1 MIYWWCRV
9 DMSIDLKT
17 RFLRVYSSL
26 PLGVRREII
35 LVLDPGEGVTGPI
48 TWEVAY
54 IEVDNDT
61 PLSKTIL
68 EKLAKLDFI

>member
-1 MIYWWCRV
+1 MV
-9 DMSIDLKT
+9 MDTDLKS
-17 RFLRVYSSL
+17 RFLRVYASL

-35 LVLDPGEGVTGPI
+35 LVLDPQEGITTGGPM

-54 IEVDNDT
+54 IEVENDT
-61 PLSKTIL
+61 PLSRVIL

>member
-1 MIYWWCRV
+1 M
-9 DMSIDLKT
+9 DDLKT

-35 LVLDPGEGVTGPI
+35 LVLDPQAGITVGGPI

-54 IEVDNDT
+54 IEVENDT
-61 PLSKTIL
+61 PLSKVIL
-68 EKLAKLDFI
+68 EKLGKLDFI

>member
-1 MIYWWCRV
+1 M
-9 DMSIDLKT
+9 DDLKT

-35 LVLDPGEGVTGPI
+35 LVLDPQEGVTKGGPI

-54 IEVDNDT
+54 IEVNSDT

>member
-1 MIYWWCRV
+1 M
-9 DMSIDLKT
+9 DMTLDLKT

-35 LVLDPGEGVTGPI
+35 LVLDKEEPRGPI

-61 PLSKTIL
+61 PLSKIIL